1 MIVRANNEMAH
12 KMASA
17 GIQFDRLCQGLYLL
31 DGGTTLAGLR
41 AAGLM
46 IKTVKKD

>member
-1 MIVRANNEMAH
+1 MIVSASNEIAH

-17 GIQFDRLCQGLYLL
+17 GIQFDRLCQGLYLMS
-31 DGGTTLAGLR
+31 GGTTLAELR

-46 IKTVKKD
+46 IEVVKKD